1 MPVKN
6 PRLSVTL
13 TEMEMSELQ
22 KLAHK
27 SRVSC
32 SWVAQQAIAE
42 FLEKNAD
49 PQTRLPLPM
58 KRGKNS

>member
-1 MPVKN
+1 MAAKS

-13 TEMEMSELQ
+13 TDTEMGELQ
-22 KLAHK
+22 KLASK

-32 SWVAQQAIAE
+32 SWVAHQAIAE

-49 PQTRLPLPM
+49 PQARLPLPM
-58 KRGKNS
+58 KRGNN